1 MSTYQFNEEEAR
13 AFDQADPLANF
24 RDEFYINENWL
35 YFDGNSLGLASKR
48 AEASL
53 LHALNDWKQLGI
65 EGWTQGE
72 RPWFYFSEQLGEK
85 VAHLVGAA
93 PKEVI
98 ATGSTTSNLH
108 QMVASF
114 YRPDGKRTK
123 ILADALAFPTDIYV
137 LKSQLALHGL
147 DPAEHLI
154 LVGDADIPT
163 LNEEDLIEA
172 MTDEV
177 ALVLLP
183 SILYRS
189 GQLLDIERLTTAAHK
204 AGAVIGF
211 DLCHSIG
218 AVPHQLH
225 DWSVDFAVWCHYK
238 YLNSGPGASGGL
250 FVHETH
256 HGKVK
261 PGLQGWF
268 GSDKMKQFDM
278 ALNFTPGEGAGAFQ
292 MGTPHIFSLAPLV
305 GSLELMHEAGIERVR
320 EKSLKQ
326 TNYLLA
332 LIDHTLQ
339 GYGFEVSTPRVDS
352 QRGGHVSLE
361 HPEAARICKALKAE
375 GVIPDFRAPN
385 GIRLAPI
392 ALYTRYLDS
401 WQMVITLKTIMDTE
415 AYKKFENTRDVV
427 A

>member
-1 MSTYQFNEEEAR
+1 
-13 AFDQADPLANF
+13 
-24 RDEFYINENWL
+24 
-35 YFDGNSLGLASKR
+35 
-48 AEASL
+48 
-53 LHALNDWKQLGI
+53 
-65 EGWTQGE
+65 
-72 RPWFYFSEQLGEK
+72 
-85 VAHLVGAA
+85 LVGAL
-93 PKEVI
+93 PNEVI

-108 QMVASF
+108 QLVACF
-114 YRPDGKRTK
+114 YKPSGKRTK

-154 LVGDADIPT
+154 VAGDADHPT
-163 LNEEDLIEA
+163 LNEDALIDA

-189 GQLLDIERLTTAAHK
+189 GQLLDLARLTEAAHA

-211 DLCHSIG
+211 DLCHSVG
-218 AVPHQLH
+218 AVPHALH
-225 DWSVDFAVWCHYK
+225 NWSVDFAVWCHYK

-250 FVHETH
+250 FVHERH
-256 HGKVK
+256 HGKVT

-268 GSDKMKQFDM
+268 GSDKLKQFDM
-278 ALNFTPGEGAGAFQ
+278 EHDYTQGEGAAAFQ

-305 GSLELMHEAGIERVR
+305 GSLELLHEAGIERIR
-320 EKSLKQ
+320 EKSLQQ

-332 LIDHTLQ
+332 LIDQELQ
-339 GYGFEVSTPRVDS
+339 GFGFEVSTPREEAR
-352 QRGGHVSLE
+352 RGGHVSLE

-392 ALYTRYLDS
+392 ALYTRYQDI
-401 WQMVITLKTIMDTE
+401 WQMVMKLKTIMATE